1 MLKSNKLKYKIE
13 LPRQSSDSI
22 GLYLTTDR
30 EKSSDLPS
38 ITFEELSK
46 DEILDKI
53 RIFQCLYGSKSIQI
67 GIDPGSRIGIAV
79 TIENRPVYMS
89 IMNNVEE
96 VAGLASKLC
105 SANLGSLDIK
115 IGDGRPEITEK
126 LIEKL
131 RPIVKAHDVI
141 QVVNEKRT
149 TPKGRARVK
158 KDMVAAY
165 HIAIKRGLTI

>member
-1 MLKSNKLKYKIE
+1 M
-13 LPRQSSDSI
+13 

-46 DEILDKI
+46 DEMLDKI
-53 RIFQCLYGSKSIQI
+53 SIFQRLYNRKGIQI
-67 GIDPGSRIGIAV
+67 GIDPGSRIGVAV
-79 TIENRPVYMS
+79 TIENQPVYLG
-89 IMNNVEE
+89 IMNDVEE
-96 VAGLASKLC
+96 VAGLARKLR
-105 SANLGSLDIK
+105 SANLGCLDIK

-131 RPIVKAHDVI
+131 RPVVRASDVI
-141 QVVNEKRT
+141 QVVNERKT

-158 KDMVAAY
+158 KDMMAAY
-165 HIAIKRGLTI
+165 HIAIKRGLIVLN